1 MNNHILQILLNKWH
15 AKTLGHFYILTAGV
29 NSNRST
35 EDLMT
40 FVNALLKAV
49 LTKENQLSQ
58 LSFEHVRELNYPDIL
73 YVEPT
78 SAHYVM
84 DDFKLFFKTL
94 CYNNYQLSWRFI
106 IVDQAHLIPEIILNK
121 LLKSLEETRKDTTIF
136 FLNPTS
142 KALLKTVESRALN
155 LKLVSTANSSI
166 NFNLPDKTNL
176 FNYLLDK
183 YENQAEMHSLINIF
197 SKYLNGQLGEVK
209 FIESFQSKSIDAMNF
224 AKLAIDILS
233 SLDTNFKL
241 KESALNEIKWFMTS
255 ADYNLSKEDRILGM
269 LCAVSDSYNNAKV
282 SIDTP

>member
-1 MNNHILQILLNKWH
+1 VNNHILQILLNKWH

>member
-255 ADYNLSKEDRILGM
+255 VDYNLNNEDRILGM

>member
-255 ADYNLSKEDRILGM
+255 ADYNLRKEDRILGM